1 VDLDTL
7 IVAIGE
13 EPVQTDATEL
23 DGIQVKRG
31 AVVADKRTLETGKPG
46 VFAGGDL
53 TTGPNT
59 VIEAIAAGRRAAD
72 VIARY
77 LRGEDL
83 ISPAEPRLPSAYLEP
98 VPALRD
104 GDDHARRLEVPTLV
118 AEERRHLFTE
128 VEGTVTEAV
137 AVREA
142 RRCLRCDLEFTS
154 CRDSEDVLLE
164 TTR

>member
-1 VDLDTL
+1 V
-7 IVAIGE
+7 
-13 EPVQTDATEL
+13 
-23 DGIQVKRG
+23 
-31 AVVADKRTLETGKPG
+31 VVADKRTLETGKPG

-83 ISPAEPRLPSAYLEP
+83 ISPAEPRLPRVYIEP
-98 VPALRD
+98 VQARRD
-104 GDDHARRLEVPTLV
+104 GDDSTRRLEVPGLS
-118 AEERRHLFTE
+118 AQERRHLFAE

-154 CRDSEDVLLE
+154 CLETDDALLE